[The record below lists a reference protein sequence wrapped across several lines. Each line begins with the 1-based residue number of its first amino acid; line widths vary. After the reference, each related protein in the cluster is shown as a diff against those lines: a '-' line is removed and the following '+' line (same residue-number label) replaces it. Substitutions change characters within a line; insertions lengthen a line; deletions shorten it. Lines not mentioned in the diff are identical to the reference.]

1 MGRRIDEAIERHRE
15 HSGSG
20 SASATERRR
29 ELSDFGGVS
38 ASERR
43 REREIDEWV
52 I

>member
-20 SASATERRR
+20 GASAT
-29 ELSDFGGVS
+29 
-38 ASERR
+38 ERR